1 MSSEAITTV
10 LPPRVESTQEE
21 RLWLLKLYDRFHPSQ
36 GWGSFVI
43 LLLALMVIGMS
54 VEDGS
59 WVPAPGLYSLLL
71 IVRDYRAWARQ
82 STYSRSVPASSRAC
96 RWCGACY
103 LAGGGAFR

>member
-71 IVRDYRAWARQ
+71 LSAITGLGLAKVRIPC
-82 STYSRSVPASSRAC
+82 SVPASSRSS